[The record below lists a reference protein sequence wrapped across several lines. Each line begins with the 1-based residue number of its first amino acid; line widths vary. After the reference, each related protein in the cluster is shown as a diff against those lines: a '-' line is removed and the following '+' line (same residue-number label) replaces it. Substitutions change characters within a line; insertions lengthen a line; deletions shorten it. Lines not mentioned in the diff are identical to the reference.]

1 MQTVIRGVIQ
11 DRMHTTTCSWYSLLM
26 SSLRVLHTGGVSST
40 LKERDYKQSS
50 TSLIVEEGTPLKV
63 RRLTPLE
70 CARLQGLP
78 DYWLDGVEG
87 SDSAKYKMIGNGIAI
102 PCAVD
107 VLGRIV
113 DELEDRYENNQM

>member
-1 MQTVIRGVIQ
+1 
-11 DRMHTTTCSWYSLLM
+11 MHTTTCSWYSLLM
-26 SSLRVLHTGGVSST
+26 SSLRVLHTGGGVSST
-40 LKERDYKQSS
+40 LKERDCKQSA
-50 TSLIVEEGTPLKV
+50 TDLIVEEGTPLKV

-113 DELEDRYENNQM
+113 DELEDRNENNQM